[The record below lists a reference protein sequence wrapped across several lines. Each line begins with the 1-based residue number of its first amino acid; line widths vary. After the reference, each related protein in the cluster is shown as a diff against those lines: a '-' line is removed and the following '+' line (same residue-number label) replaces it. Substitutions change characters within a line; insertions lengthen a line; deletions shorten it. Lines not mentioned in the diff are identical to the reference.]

1 MNETP
6 PVVWVLADDRA
17 GNRGQCLGVAEAL
30 GFPPTI
36 KEIRYGLWGG
46 WPNALLGASFAGLT
60 AQSRRALA
68 SPWPD
73 IAIGAGRRVA
83 PVSRR
88 IKKLSGGRTFLV
100 HIMDPGG
107 PGRDAFDLIA
117 VPRHDRPTL
126 APNVLTVTGAPHR
139 IRPETLAVAA
149 DIWRPRF
156 AHLPKPWFALLVGGG
171 TKGRALGAALLAEL
185 GRRADA
191 LAKGAG
197 GSLLVTTSRRTDP
210 AALESFLGTLTVPS
224 HVHRWD
230 QGGENPYLGYLALA
244 DAVIVTGESMSM
256 CSEACATGAPVYI
269 YARDEF
275 ITPKYARLHAALYE
289 SGMARPLAETS
300 SYVPWSHPKLNAAD
314 AIAAEI
320 RERFGTRKI

>member
-17 GNRGQCLGVAEAL
+17 GNRSQCLGVADAL
-30 GFPPTI
+30 GFPRAI
-36 KEIRYGLWGG
+36 KEIRYGRLGG
-46 WPNALLGASFAGLT
+46 WPNALLGASFARLT
-60 AQSRRALA
+60 ARSRRELA
-68 SPWPD
+68 PPWPD
-73 IAIGAGRRVA
+73 IVIGAGRRVA

-88 IKKLSGGRTFLV
+88 IKNLSGGRTFLV

-107 PGRDAFDLIA
+107 PGRAAFDLIA
-117 VPRHDRPTL
+117 VPRHDRPDS
-126 APNVLTVTGAPHR
+126 APNVLAVTGAPHR
-139 IRPETLAVAA
+139 IRPEALAAAA
-149 DIWRPRF
+149 DVWRPRF
-156 AHLPKPWFALLVGGG
+156 AHLPRPWFALLVGGG
-171 TKGRALGAALLAEL
+171 AKGRALGAALLAEL

-191 LAKGAG
+191 LARGAR

-210 AALESFLGTLTVPS
+210 AALESFLGALTVPS

-230 QGGENPYLGYLALA
+230 RGGENPYLGYLALA

-275 ITPKYARLHAALYE
+275 IAPKYARLHAELYE
-289 SGMARPLAETS
+289 SGLARPLPEATPF
-300 SYVPWSHPKLNAAD
+300 VPWSHPTLNAAD

-320 RERFGTRKI
+320 RKRFHARKA